1 MDRKYYKKSVDYAK
15 ELRRNMTKE
24 EKHLWYDFL
33 RDYTVKFKRQQPLGR
48 YIADF
53 YCAQA
58 NLVIE
63 LDGSRHFED
72 KGMSYDKEREKYLA
86 GYGIKI
92 VRIPNNEVWNNFEG
106 VCLYID
112 DIVKEILKNT

>member
-1 MDRKYYKKSVDYAK
+1 MDRKYNKKSVKYAK
-15 ELRRNMTKE
+15 ELRQNMTKE

-33 RDYTVKFKRQQPLGR
+33 QNYPVKFGRQQPLGC

-72 KGMSYDKEREKYLA
+72 KGISYDKERTKYLKE
-86 GYGIKI
+86 YGVQILKI
-92 VRIPNNEVWNNFEG
+92 ANNEVWNNFEG

-112 DIVKEILKNT
+112 DMVKGILKNT